1 MKKIFLSLLFIFN
14 LKANSAEKK
23 ELFSTNIALTISIYN
38 LFHDYKLPIQETKA
52 FYRVIIDK
60 FFLDKDLF
68 ALYSLKNKLEKLSN
82 KENRSD
88 INCLQFEIND
98 CIDII
103 KQQLLPIL

>member
-52 FYRVIIDK
+52 FYRVIIEK
-60 FFLDKDLF
+60 LALDKDLF
-68 ALYSLKNKLEKLSN
+68 ALHSLKNKLEKLSN
-82 KENRSD
+82 KENRGD
-88 INCLQFEIND
+88 INFLQFEIDNQ
-98 CIDII
+98 IEII
-103 KQQLLPIL
+103 KLQLLPIL